1 VLSPTRRPNGP
12 ELERLRPLTI
22 SAALASVALGT
33 GGSQLLQKAFKFDGC
48 EKKPT
53 SPNLDDAGF
62 YILNLKDGLGTK
74 QQYKAGDHNIDQT
87 TWEVN
92 VNMDPSLFNVKRT
105 DVYNAGAFDDATWWV
120 GGYENAMKTFWK
132 NDTNILRDVPAAQ
145 YLTHLTG
152 RSGIWERP
160 LNQDEACE

>member
-1 VLSPTRRPNGP
+1 LPTDPD
-12 ELERLRPLTI
+12 LCFHY
-22 SAALASVALGT
+22 ALGVLINCHDIGRT
-33 GGSQLLQKAFKFDGC
+33 GWRNRFR
-48 EKKPT
+48 
-53 SPNLDDAGF
+53 
-62 YILNLKDGLGTK
+62 Y
-74 QQYKAGDHNIDQT
+74 DQALH
-87 TWEVN
+87 
-92 VNMDPSLFNVKRT
+92 PRISLFNVNRT